1 MFPARSGPG
10 PQVRY
15 PIANDARL
23 QQLSLD
29 EARAAIRLEIEGLEA
44 LAATLD
50 GAFVAL
56 VELIQKAP
64 GRVVLSGVG
73 KSAHIARKIAAT
85 LASTGTPAQFV
96 HGADASHG
104 DLGMIT
110 TSDVVMMLSK
120 SGETAELAP
129 LADYC
134 ARFGIPLALIT
145 ARPESRLGKAAN
157 IVVALPDAGEAC
169 DITAAPTTST
179 TMMAALG
186 DALAVVLLRR
196 RGFKAADFHVFHPGG
211 TLGSAL
217 LTVGEV
223 MHQGEKLPL
232 VGADASVASAIIEM
246 TSKGFGC
253 TGVVDADGLLLGIIT
268 DGDLRRHMSDG
279 LLGQTA
285 HEVMTVSPRVIAAD
299 SLLSEALRQMTAL
312 TPRITAIFAMDGQ
325 RPVGIVHLHDCLRVG
340 LA

>member
-1 MFPARSGPG
+1 M
-10 PQVRY
+10 RY
-15 PIANDARL
+15 PIANDARV

-29 EARAAIRLEIEGLEA
+29 EARAAIRLEIDGLEA
-44 LAATLD
+44 LSAGLD
-50 GAFVAL
+50 GAFVTLAD
-56 VELIQKAP
+56 LIQRAP

-73 KSAHIARKIAAT
+73 KSAHIARKVAAT

-110 TSDVVMMLSK
+110 AADVVIMFSK
-120 SGETAELAP
+120 SGETAELED
-129 LADYC
+129 LANYC
-134 ARFGIPLALIT
+134 ARFDIPLALVT
-145 ARPESRLGKAAN
+145 ARPEGRLGRAAN
-157 IVVALPDAGEAC
+157 IIVPLPEAREAC
-169 DITAAPTTST
+169 DVTSAPTTST

-211 TLGSAL
+211 KLGSAL

-223 MHQGEKLPL
+223 MHQGERLPL
-232 VGADASVASAIIEM
+232 VALDASVADAILEM
-246 TSKGFGC
+246 SSKGFGC
-253 TGVVDADGLLLGIIT
+253 TGVIDADGVLVGVVT
-268 DGDLRRHMSDG
+268 DGDLRRHMVDG
-279 LLGQTA
+279 LLHQPVSA
-285 HEVMTVSPRVIAAD
+285 AMTTTPRIIEAEA
-299 SLLSEALRQMTAL
+299 LLSEALRQMTVL
-312 TPRITAIFAMDGQ
+312 TPRVTAIFAVAES

>member
-1 MFPARSGPG
+1 M
-10 PQVRY
+10 RY

-29 EARAAIRLEIEGLEA
+29 EARAAIRIEAEGLGA
-44 LAATLD
+44 LAETLD

-56 VELIQKAP
+56 VELIQRAP

-73 KSAHIARKIAAT
+73 KSAHVARKVAAT

-110 TSDVVMMLSK
+110 TADVVLMLSK
-120 SGETAELAP
+120 SGATAELEP
-129 LADYC
+129 LANYC
-134 ARFGIPLALIT
+134 ARFGIPLALMT
-145 ARPESRLGKAAN
+145 ARPQSRLGQAAN
-157 IVVALPDAGEAC
+157 IVVALPPAPEAC
-169 DITAAPTTST
+169 DVTSAPTTST
-179 TMMAALG
+179 TMMMALG

-223 MHQGEKLPL
+223 MHRGDKLPL
-232 VGADASVASAIIEM
+232 VAAEASVASAILEM

-253 TGVVDADGLLLGIIT
+253 TGVIDENGDLLGIIT
-268 DGDLRRHMSDG
+268 DGDLRRHMADG
-279 LLGQTA
+279 LLQQSA
-285 HEVMTVSPRVIAAD
+285 DAVMTTNPRVISAEA
-299 SLLSEALRQMTAL
+299 LLSEALRQMTTLA
-312 TPRITAIFAMDGQ
+312 PRVTAIFAMDGA